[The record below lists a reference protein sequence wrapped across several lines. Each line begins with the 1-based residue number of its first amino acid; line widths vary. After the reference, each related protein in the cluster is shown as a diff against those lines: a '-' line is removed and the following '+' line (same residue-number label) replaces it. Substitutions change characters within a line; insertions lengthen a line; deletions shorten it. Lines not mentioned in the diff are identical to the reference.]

1 MAVVMKINMM
11 KIRKKK
17 KRERKKESWSKTKI
31 NFKPM
36 LQKCSITLGFLMVN
50 CLLQKLLGAWVQ
62 ALDAVTCGIVW
73 VDKC

>member
-50 CLLQKLLGAWVQ
+50 CLLQKL
-62 ALDAVTCGIVW
+62 
-73 VDKC
+73 

>member
-11 KIRKKK
+11 KIREKNEKGK
-17 KRERKKESWSKTKI
+17 KKESWSKTKI

-50 CLLQKLLGAWVQ
+50 CLLQKR
-62 ALDAVTCGIVW
+62 
-73 VDKC
+73 